1 MLTASA
7 AMPATWGKTMQPNN
21 INRGAVADSDILRSV
36 KLLKQRAPHFVRRP
50 LFADSRIFR
59 KFALSLPHELFKVVL
74 SHSIRG

>member
-1 MLTASA
+1 MLTAAKQS
-7 AMPATWGKTMQPNN
+7 ATWGKTMQPNN
-21 INRGAVADSDILRSV
+21 INRGAVADSDILRSF

-74 SHSIRG
+74 SHSIRS